1 MDYVRGATF
10 VLGILIIISGLYFV
24 ISASNIFGVLLG
36 MTGIVLGIVFTW
48 KIRKS
53 GKQEKRLKKW
63 ENAIM
68 TLKSTWWLHS
78 LLLLLSYCWTCF
90 ICGEVVQ
97 RFSLVVS
104 HVEKHKQD
112 EHKPS
117 SLFDV
122 INEEWR
128 ENK

>member
-53 GKQEKRLKKW
+53 G
-63 ENAIM
+63 
-68 TLKSTWWLHS
+68 
-78 LLLLLSYCWTCF
+78 
-90 ICGEVVQ
+90 
-97 RFSLVVS
+97 
-104 HVEKHKQD
+104 
-112 EHKPS
+112 
-117 SLFDV
+117 
-122 INEEWR
+122 
-128 ENK
+128 